1 MSTYWDKI
9 LEESELISLP
19 EVYIRLQQV
28 LGRDDYSMQEV
39 TEVIQYDPAITTR
52 LLNLVRSAYL
62 GLGPRIDTVGHAVN
76 YLGARSVHDLVLTTV
91 LADSFSQIRN
101 DAFNLQDFWHRSVK
115 AALIARNL
123 TREVAAADAERL
135 FIAGLIHDIGQLLM
149 QQVIPQQMRLVI
161 ETAREQSLPRHLVE
175 RQQLGFD
182 AAAVGAELLGRWK
195 LPETLV
201 GAIAFRHEP
210 EQAGDNARDAA
221 LVALGALQ
229 SEADPRLVSD
239 RDKAELAGIAGL
251 DPAAIEPAT
260 EQAEAELDEV
270 IRMLFP
276 HLTA

>member
-1 MSTYWDKI
+1 MSSYWNKI
-9 LEESELISLP
+9 LEESELITLP

-28 LGRDDYSMQEV
+28 LGRDDFSMQEV

-62 GLGPRIDTVGHAVN
+62 GLGPRIDTISHAVN

-115 AALIARNL
+115 AALVTRNL
-123 TREVAAADAERL
+123 TREVAAGDAERL
-135 FIAGLIHDIGQLLM
+135 FIAGLIHDIGLLLM
-149 QQVIPQQMRLVI
+149 QQVIPQQIRQI
-161 ETAREQSLPRHLVE
+161 IDIASEQSLPRHRIE
-175 RQQLGFD
+175 QEQLGFD

-201 GAIAFRHEP
+201 RAIACQHNP
-210 EQAGDNARDAA
+210 ELAGDSARDAA
-221 LVALGALQ
+221 LVALGAQL

-239 RDKAELAGIAGL
+239 SDEGELMQIAGL
-251 DPAAIEPAT
+251 DPATVEPAVG
-260 EQAEAELDEV
+260 QADAELDEV

-276 HLTA
+276 HLTG